1 MSPNNNG
8 TNQQLITF
16 TSIEEIKQYEKTQ
29 SEKKGTKQIIALFG
43 NDVIDATSFFDEHP
57 GGPDLITDFAGG
69 KDMKDDY
76 EATGHSSDADK
87 TLNSL
92 KIGVLASSASAAP
105 KKKEKEE
112 QSSKDIMLYV
122 GLVTAV
128 ISVALGIVLL
138 KKKSL
143 I

>member
-1 MSPNNNG
+1 MSPNNN
-8 TNQQLITF
+8 TSNQQLITF

-87 TLNSL
+87 TLSSL
-92 KIGVLASSASAAP
+92 KIGVLASASTAP
-105 KKKEKEE
+105 QKKKNEE
-112 QSSKDIMLYV
+112 QSSNDITMYV